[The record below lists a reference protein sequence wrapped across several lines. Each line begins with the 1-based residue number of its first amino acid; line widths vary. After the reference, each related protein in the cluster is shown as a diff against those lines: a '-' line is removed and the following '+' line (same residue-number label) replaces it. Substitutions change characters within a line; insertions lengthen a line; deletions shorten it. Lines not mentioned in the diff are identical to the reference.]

1 MREKFNL
8 NNEKGSITV
17 FVLVALLFMSS
28 FLIISYA
35 SNANKSKVVKD
46 QLNTIKGI
54 YSKNENIVDSYYETY
69 TFLRNKNKQI
79 MTSYVEASNIIELTK
94 TFEEELKNYRIYGCE
109 EKVGDLISDDTDV
122 NNGKYKISIKIN
134 EKNYIDRDNYSKIST
149 SDIINEFNNYYE
161 VSTRYNSNGICFKI
175 DGDFKVGDKI
185 NAQAKVLYISSQ
197 DETANDAVTL
207 RIRNITQKKYIH
219 SGMNGKETECST
231 ITIGEEKILKLSE
244 VELTS
249 DNYSEGDIIGF
260 YITRGI
266 GSSKL
271 QDNTIKFYVYK
282 DSVSFEKSNESEIY
296 ANSKTYNIFL
306 DNPLDDGDYLDF
318 EKGKVIRSDG
328 IEEEIDLPHIL
339 FAEDYTKMKVVTAVK
354 PSKIE
359 VEYWGYTLE

>member
-1 MREKFNL
+1 MNL
-8 NNEKGSITV
+8 KNEKGSITV
-17 FVLVALLFMSS
+17 FVLIALLFMSA
-28 FLIISYA
+28 FLIISYS
-35 SNANKSKVVKD
+35 SNVNKSKVAKE
-46 QLNTIKGI
+46 QANIIKGL
-54 YSKNENIVDSYYETY
+54 YKGNENIIDSYQEVY
-69 TFLRNKNKQI
+69 TELRNKNKQI
-79 MTSYVEASNIIELTK
+79 LTSYVESSNIIELTK
-94 TFEEELKNYRIYGCE
+94 TFEKELNNYRIYGSE

-134 EKNYIDRDNYSKIST
+134 EKNYIDKENYSKIST

-185 NAQAKVLYISSQ
+185 NVQAKVLYISSQ

-231 ITIGEEKILKLSE
+231 ITIGEEKNLKLSE

-282 DSVSFEKSNESEIY
+282 DSISLEKSSESESPIY
-296 ANSKTYNIFL
+296 TNSKTYNIIL
-306 DNPLDDGDYLDF
+306 DNPLGVGDYIDF
-318 EKGKVIRSDG
+318 KTGKVVRASG
-328 IEEEIDLPHIL
+328 NEEVVNLPSIL
-339 FAEDYTKMKVVTAVK
+339 CAEDYTKLKVVTSVK